1 MRESNNL
8 MPNGDRFPAKR
19 KETAATI
26 QRRGKKHGFVMLF
39 VFVLMPDIW
48 QHPCQQENSQKMR
61 CFQSYAVQI
70 LTVYSEIDF
79 PPRRRVRDKT
89 L

>member
-39 VFVLMPDIW
+39 VFVLMPDIG
-48 QHPCQQENSQKMR
+48 NIR
-61 CFQSYAVQI
+61 
-70 LTVYSEIDF
+70 TN
-79 PPRRRVRDKT
+79 RKT
-89 L
+89 ARKCVVFSPTLFRF